1 MTALRKPLQI
11 MWMTPDRATLQT
23 RLSHLN
29 SKIHLSC
36 QGLTIGARPTTVM
49 RMMTSDEDL
58 ATAAAS
64 GDGAAFASLLDRHY
78 DRLFAFCF
86 RLTGARSEAED
97 LTQDICAALPAKLRN
112 YEARAKVST
121 WLYRVAVNAAH
132 DRRRKRAT
140 YVKATTGWGDWET
153 NRTATNQDTGE
164 KLDWLTAAMNQ
175 LGDDLRDTLALV
187 LDDMT
192 HAQAAEVLGVSEG
205 TISWRMSQAKK
216 ALRAI
221 KEKEDAV

>member
-1 MTALRKPLQI
+1 
-11 MWMTPDRATLQT
+11 
-23 RLSHLN
+23 
-29 SKIHLSC
+29 
-36 QGLTIGARPTTVM
+36 M

-58 ATAAAS
+58 ATAAAA

-97 LTQDICAALPAKLRN
+97 LTQDICAALPAKLSS
-112 YEARAKVST
+112 YQGRAKVTT

-140 YVKATTGWGDWET
+140 YAKATTGWGDWEV
-153 NRTATNQDTGE
+153 NRTAAIDDTTE

-175 LGDDLRDTLALV
+175 LSDDLRDTLALV

-192 HAQAAEVLGVSEG
+192 HAQAADILGVSEG
-205 TISWRMSQAKK
+205 TVSWRISEAKK
-216 ALRAI
+216 ALRTI
-221 KEKEDAV
+221 KEQEDMV

>member
-1 MTALRKPLQI
+1 
-11 MWMTPDRATLQT
+11 
-23 RLSHLN
+23 
-29 SKIHLSC
+29 
-36 QGLTIGARPTTVM
+36 M

-58 ATAAAS
+58 AEAAAV

-86 RLTGARSEAED
+86 RLTGARAEAED
-97 LTQDICAALPAKLRN
+97 LTQDICAALPAKLASYQRR
-112 YEARAKVST
+112 ARVTT

-132 DRRRKRAT
+132 DRRRRRAT
-140 YVKATTGWGDWET
+140 YAKASAGWGDWEVG
-153 NRTATNQDTGE
+153 RTAANEEAAAQI
-164 KLDWLTAAMNQ
+164 DWLTAAMNQ
-175 LGDDLRDTLALV
+175 LPEDLRDTLALV

-205 TISWRMSQAKK
+205 TISWRISEAKK

-221 KEKEDAV
+221 KEKEDTL